1 MNSQSKQIVYGI
13 LAIGG
18 LVVTWYFNFQY
29 LGIEGNT
36 LKSFIADNK
45 LNAASASVWYD
56 VLIAYIAGVFFIY
69 YESKRIGM
77 RFWWVYLILSTTV
90 AFAFGL
96 PLFLL
101 MRERHLHQ
109 QEQL

>member
-1 MNSQSKQIVYGI
+1 MNSQSKQIVYAI
-13 LAIGG
+13 LAFAG
-18 LVVTWYFNFQY
+18 LAVTCYFNFQY
-29 LGIEGNT
+29 FGIEGNT

-77 RFWWVYLILSTTV
+77 RHWWVYLILSTTI

-96 PLFLL
+96 PLFLF
-101 MRERHLHQ
+101 MRERHLQ
-109 QEQL
+109 KQEQQ